1 LPDEDVFTIDVE
13 SPWELYFDGASHIEP
28 SKWDNLLFLLSTE
41 RGMLKWWNR
50 IWGPHL
56 RNLIAY
62 GDSTHFSTNQWYI
75 WVALVLPDGEA
86 AQIKIEEKWLLPAV
100 LELIPEEYEVDYVSA
115 MSVK

>member
-1 LPDEDVFTIDVE
+1 MMKQNMRPSSSE
-13 SPWELYFDGASHIEP
+13 FDS
-28 SKWDNLLFLLSTE
+28 
-41 RGMLKWWNR
+41 
-50 IWGPHL
+50 L
-56 RNLIAY
+56 RWF
-62 GDSTHFSTNQWYI
+62 STHFSTNQWYI